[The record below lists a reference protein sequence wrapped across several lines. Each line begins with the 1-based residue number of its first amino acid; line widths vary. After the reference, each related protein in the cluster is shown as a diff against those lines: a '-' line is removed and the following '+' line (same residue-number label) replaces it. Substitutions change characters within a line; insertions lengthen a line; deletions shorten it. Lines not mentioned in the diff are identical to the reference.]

1 MFSCTYDLPKCYGFY
16 FLQWDGEKG
25 GLSSQRDWTSSEL
38 VRFIFI
44 SFKGQGHWLLLVGRG
59 VAGFGYQFDESVH
72 DGFAADAN
80 PAIARAVREGFQP
93 PVPASSQPQPSFA
106 TPYNAPA
113 NQSGETTGSGSLS
126 QRKAWGVH
134 GNVHTLRQ
142 DDDEV
147 SPKGNRYWN
156 GNSTQFGGDDDSKE
170 DWVQQLWWWVKFSGC
185 DDVTHWHHELLGKS
199 WVQLSV
205 FKTTS

>member
-1 MFSCTYDLPKCYGFY
+1 MTLLPSWLSADLGADLERTLLELELGPRSTLIVVTSNLVSEDSLHHRASVNQGSASTLPSGAPAPGGSLFGRLLSFLNPFAY
-16 FLQWDGEKG
+16 FGGGPPADLQGIPSGPSW
-25 GLSSQRDWTSSEL
+25 Q
-38 VRFIFI
+38 
-44 SFKGQGHWLLLVGRG
+44 HN
-59 VAGFGYQFDESVH
+59 
-72 DGFAADAN
+72 AN

-170 DWVQQLWWWVKFSGC
+170 D
-185 DDVTHWHHELLGKS
+185 
-199 WVQLSV
+199 
-205 FKTTS
+205 

>member
-1 MFSCTYDLPKCYGFY
+1 MGSISYNEMGARWSEESKRLNLFGIGKIHIYQFQRARPLTVTCRKRSC
-16 FLQWDGEKG
+16 
-25 GLSSQRDWTSSEL
+25 
-38 VRFIFI
+38 RFC
-44 SFKGQGHWLLLVGRG
+44 
-59 VAGFGYQFDESVH
+59 YQFDESVH

-170 DWVQQLWWWVKFSGC
+170 D
-185 DDVTHWHHELLGKS
+185 
-199 WVQLSV
+199 
-205 FKTTS
+205 